1 MSSDIRHPGLAPGAR
16 HKAGTTALAL
26 AAIVAT
32 PAAAQRTT
40 YVQPYIEV
48 AQAVTADLTNDD
60 VTTYSSVAAGID
72 AGVQTARAQGQVSY
86 RYERRF
92 DWGDD
97 LADQDVHSG
106 LARAAVMLA
115 PGLNLEGG
123 AIATRTRSD
132 IRGAAPGNLVG
143 DVANVTQVYSL
154 YAGPSVA
161 TRVGALNVAGSYFF
175 GYTKAE
181 TPNVPGPVPGQRL
194 DYFDDSTSHIAQATI
209 GTAAGDVAPF
219 GVTLSGAYEREDAGQ
234 LDQKYEGWFGR
245 GDVMM
250 PLSGTLAVR
259 AGAGY
264 EKIEATQRD
273 PLVDATGNAVLDGNG
288 RYVTDPASPVRI
300 AYDTDGLIYDAGVV
314 WRPNPRLEL
323 QANAGWRYG
332 GETYFGSLSYAVN
345 RNVGLGVIVYD
356 GIETFGRQLR
366 DGLRDLPTAFATQP
380 DPFGQQF
387 AGCIFGSRPGAGGT
401 GTGAC
406 LNDVFQSVAT
416 ASYRARGVD
425 AVLSAS
431 YGRTRFGIG
440 GGYANRRFNAPRGAP
455 GIVAYG
461 VEDQSAYVQ
470 GFWGRDLSRRSSLD
484 VTVFGNWAS
493 SGLSG
498 FDGGDV
504 YGGGAN
510 ATYSLQFGR
519 LGTLASLGV
528 YGFDQEGF
536 DTQWSAQALLGARY
550 TF

>member
-1 MSSDIRHPGLAPGAR
+1 MTRYLLGAASLA
-16 HKAGTTALAL
+16 AL
-26 AAIVAT
+26 AAS
-32 PAAAQRTT
+32 PAAAQSGRAP
-40 YVQPYIEV
+40 YVQPDIEV
-48 AQAVTADLTNDD
+48 NQAVAADLTNDD
-60 VTTYSSVAAGID
+60 VTTYTSVAAGID

-92 DWGDD
+92 DWADD
-97 LADQDVHSG
+97 VADQDVHSG
-106 LARAAVMLA
+106 LARAAVTLA

-143 DVANVTQVYSL
+143 DVANVSQIYSL
-154 YAGPSVA
+154 YAGPSLS
-161 TRVGALNVAGSYFF
+161 TRVGALNVGASYFF

-181 TPNVPGPVPGQRL
+181 TPDVPGPVPGQRL
-194 DYFDDSTSHIAQATI
+194 DYFDDSTSHIAQASI
-209 GTAAGDVAPF
+209 GTAAGDLLPF
-219 GVTLSGAYEREDAGQ
+219 GVTLSGAYEREDASQ
-234 LDQKYEGWFGR
+234 LDAKYEGYFGR
-245 GDVMM
+245 GDVVL
-250 PLSGTLAVR
+250 PLSGTFAVR
-259 AGAGY
+259 GGAGY

-273 PLVDATGNAVLDGNG
+273 PLLTSAGTPVLDGNG
-288 RYVTDPASPVRI
+288 RFVTDPASPVRI

-323 QANAGWRYG
+323 QASAGWRYG

-345 RNVGLGVIVYD
+345 RNVGLGVVVYD
-356 GIETFGRQLR
+356 GIETFGRQVR
-366 DGLRDLPTAFATQP
+366 DGLRDLPTAFDTSP

-387 AGCIFGSRPGAGGT
+387 AGCVFGSNPGAGGT

-440 GGYANRRFNAPRGAP
+440 GGYANRRFNAPRNLQGGGVPGA
-455 GIVAYG
+455 VFFG

-498 FDGGDV
+498 LNGGDV

-510 ATYSLQFGR
+510 ATYSLQLGR

-528 YGFDQEGF
+528 YGFEQDGF